1 MTRYKKLP
9 LIHKIHCGL
18 YNELLEKNNSLY
30 IQIENLMNLVNKLE
44 IKNEKFINKN
54 SINNDRKNIE
64 KKFNLKVL
72 NTYLDKFIDFNKS
85 ISELNTNLNY
95 KKIRNINF
103 PSEISENI
111 VKYCIFNKYKL
122 MPDWDTTL
130 SGDLNLQLNNKNIK
144 IEVKAFS
151 SKGPISFGPN
161 EFWDWI
167 YFVDAHN
174 YRQKHFKIY
183 ELKLSSLDINWLN
196 IKVNKKETIKDQQLL
211 KRRPRIGFDLLL
223 IQLKKNNIDYDIL
236 FDSTIDIL

>member
-1 MTRYKKLP
+1 MTRYKK
-9 LIHKIHCGL
+9 L
-18 YNELLEKNNSLY
+18 YNELLEKNKLLN

-44 IKNEKFINKN
+44 IKNEKNLFILENDKIKNNNNNNNDINKL
-54 SINNDRKNIE
+54 E

-167 YFVDAHN
+167 YFVDAKN
-174 YRQKHFKIY
+174 YKQKHFKIY

-196 IKVNKKETIKDQQLL
+196 IKLNKTETIKDQQLL
-211 KRRPRIGFDLLL
+211 KRRPRIRFDLLL
-223 IQLKKNNIDYDIL
+223 TQLKKNNIDYDII
-236 FDSTIDIL
+236 FNNTIDIL